1 MAEATRLQ
9 AVDPGAA
16 DALWARAERR
26 IVDQAP
32 AVGAYSH
39 INTDL
44 VSERL
49 GNYQFSPCAGD
60 AAGPGVGALI
70 SGARPLDRRSARRHA
85 PA

>member
-1 MAEATRLQ
+1 MAEAARLQ
-9 AVDPGAA
+9 AVDPEAA

-32 AVGAYSH
+32 AVGAYSS

-49 GNYQFSPCAGD
+49 GNYQYNLFAG
-60 AAGPGVGALI
+60 GML
-70 SGARPLDRRSARRHA
+70 LDQAWVR
-85 PA
+85 